1 MLGEVVVASERTTPV
16 CYTAD
21 ADPAFM
27 FENFRQ
33 ALNVLLSRG
42 TPPEER
48 RALLGHMRETLA
60 RAKAGV
66 EGLRDG
72 VEQTRARLAAER
84 RELDTVRRRKRMAA
98 EVNDAQTVTIAERFE
113 VHHAERVL
121 VLEQKL
127 AAQEREL
134 ALADEEVREM
144 TQAFKSAA
152 AGAGPAGAG
161 AGPSIDEA
169 AAREVDEALAGPQAA
184 DFDDLA
190 RTRKR
195 EQRDA
200 DAERRLAELK
210 RRMGK

>member
-1 MLGEVVVASERTTPV
+1 
-16 CYTAD
+16 
-21 ADPAFM
+21 M

-33 ALNVLLSRG
+33 ALNALRSRG

-66 EGLRDG
+66 EDLRDG
-72 VEQTRARLAAER
+72 LEKVRARLAAER

-98 EVNDAQTVTIAERFE
+98 EVNDAQTVSVAERFE

-121 VLEQKL
+121 VLEQKV
-127 AAQEREL
+127 AVQEREL
-134 ALADEEVREM
+134 ALAEAEVLEM
-144 TQAFKSAA
+144 TRAFKSAA
-152 AGAGPAGAG
+152 AGADAPDAA

-184 DFDDLA
+184 DFDNLRRA
-190 RTRKR
+190 QAR

-200 DAERRLAELK
+200 EAGPPTAGAPGPLASCAQSE
-210 RRMGK
+210 

>member
-33 ALNVLLSRG
+33 ALNALLSRG

-127 AAQEREL
+127 TAQEREL

-190 RTRKR
+190 GTRKR

>member
-1 MLGEVVVASERTTPV
+1 MVASGRTTSV

-21 ADPAFM
+21 AHSALM

-33 ALNVLLSRG
+33 ALNALLSRA

-66 EGLRDG
+66 EDLRG
-72 VEQTRARLAAER
+72 SVEQVRARLAAER
-84 RELDTVRRRKRMAA
+84 RDLDTVRRRKRMAA
-98 EVNDAQTVTIAERFE
+98 EVNDTQTVSVAERFE
-113 VHHAERVL
+113 IHHAERVL
-121 VLEQKL
+121 VLEQKV
-127 AAQEREL
+127 AIQEREL
-134 ALADEEVREM
+134 ALAEGEVLEM
-144 TQAFKSAA
+144 TRAFKSAV
-152 AGAGPAGAG
+152 AGAGPPGAA

-184 DFDDLA
+184 DFDSMA
-190 RTRKR
+190 RSQSR
-195 EQRDA
+195 EQRNA
-200 DAERRLAELK
+200 EAERRLAELK

>member
-1 MLGEVVVASERTTPV
+1 VVASERTASV

-21 ADPAFM
+21 AHPAFM

-33 ALNVLLSRG
+33 ALNALLSRG

-66 EGLRDG
+66 EDLRG
-72 VEQTRARLAAER
+72 SVEQARSRLATER

-98 EVNDAQTVTIAERFE
+98 DVNDPHTVSVAERFE
-113 VHHAERVL
+113 IHHAERVL
-121 VLEQKL
+121 VLEQKV
-127 AAQEREL
+127 AIQEREL
-134 ALADEEVREM
+134 ALAEDEVLEM
-144 TQAFKSAA
+144 TQAFKAAA
-152 AGAGPAGAG
+152 AGAGPPGAA

-169 AAREVDEALAGPQAA
+169 AAREVDEALAGPQRAE
-184 DFDDLA
+184 FDNLA
-190 RTRKR
+190 RSQAR
-195 EQRDA
+195 EQRNA
-200 DAERRLAELK
+200 EAERRLAELK

>member
-1 MLGEVVVASERTTPV
+1 MVASGRTAPI

-21 ADPAFM
+21 AHAAFM

-33 ALNVLLSRG
+33 ALNALLSRA

-66 EGLRDG
+66 DDLRNGL
-72 VEQTRARLAAER
+72 EQARKRLAVER

-98 EVNDAQTVTIAERFE
+98 DVSDAQTVSVAERFE
-113 VHHAERVL
+113 VHHAERVV
-121 VLEQKL
+121 VLEQKV
-127 AAQEREL
+127 AIQEQEL
-134 ALADEEVREM
+134 ALAEAEVLEM

-152 AGAGPAGAG
+152 AGAGPPGAA
-161 AGPSIDEA
+161 AGPSIDDA
-169 AAREVDEALAGPQAA
+169 AAREVDEALAGSESA
-184 DFDDLA
+184 DFDRLRRSQA
-190 RTRKR
+190 R
-195 EQRDA
+195 EQRTA

>member
-1 MLGEVVVASERTTPV
+1 
-16 CYTAD
+16 
-21 ADPAFM
+21 M

-33 ALNVLLSRG
+33 ALNALLSRA

-66 EGLRDG
+66 DDLRNGL
-72 VEQTRARLAAER
+72 EQARKRLAVER

-98 EVNDAQTVTIAERFE
+98 DVSDAQTVSVAERFE
-113 VHHAERVL
+113 VHHAERVV
-121 VLEQKL
+121 VLEQKV
-127 AAQEREL
+127 AIQEQEL
-134 ALADEEVREM
+134 ALAEAEVLEM

-152 AGAGPAGAG
+152 AGAGPPGAA
-161 AGPSIDEA
+161 AGPSIDDA
-169 AAREVDEALAGPQAA
+169 AAREVDEALAGSESA
-184 DFDDLA
+184 DFDRLRRSQA
-190 RTRKR
+190 R
-195 EQRDA
+195 EQRTA